1 MKKTAIKN
9 HDELIMPASLPWSHK
24 MDLNPITLS
33 FPGDLEEVFLDEFYK
48 NSLKQVRISLLA
60 GIFFYGLFGIL
71 DAHLVPQMKI
81 TLWYIRFAIVSPAFL
96 VVILLSYSPRFKKY
110 LQASLAA
117 AMLVAGLGIITMIYF
132 IPSPVSHSY
141 YAGLILVF
149 MWGYAFTRVRFLW
162 ATIAGWLI
170 VVLYE
175 IVAIYVTDTP
185 FPVLLS
191 NNFFFISANILGMF
205 VCYTIEFYERANFFI
220 NFLLEH
226 EQEKI
231 KGANRRLEEIV
242 ERRTVQLLETNKNLK
257 QEMKERQLSEKKR
270 AELKSQ
276 LQQSQKM
283 EAMGTLAGGIAHDF
297 NNLLMGIQANISM
310 VLSGMDSENPASKK
324 LRTAETYISKSA
336 ELTRQLLGFAKGGK
350 YEVKGT
356 NLNKLLKKSSQMFG
370 RTKKEITIY
379 TNYYQ
384 DIWTVEVDQAQIEQV
399 LLNLYVNS
407 SQAMPDGGN
416 MYIRTENV
424 TLDWDYLKP
433 FELKPGNYVKTSVTD
448 TGIGMDK
455 ETQQKVF
462 DPFFTTKEMDRGTGL
477 GLASAYG
484 IIKNHNGFI
493 EVSSEI
499 NKGATFSFY
508 LPQSEEKVMKEKK
521 RSKKVLTGN
530 EKILFVDDE
539 DMIINETS
547 ELLETL
553 GYSVLVATSGKE
565 AIKIYQENN
574 QKIDLVIL
582 DIIMPEMGGGEVY
595 DNLKRINPQIKVLL
609 SSGYSLDSSAA
620 NILERG
626 CNGFIQ
632 KPFNLTQL
640 SQKVREVVEKH

>member
-1 MKKTAIKN
+1 MKKTVIKN
-9 HDELIMPASLPWSHK
+9 HDELIMPASLPWSHE

-48 NSLKQVRISLLA
+48 NSLKQVRISLLF
-60 GIFFYGLFGIL
+60 GVFFYGLFGIL
-71 DAHLVPQMKI
+71 DAHLVPQMKT
-81 TLWYIRFAIVSPAFL
+81 TLWYIRFAIVAPVFL
-96 VVILLSYSPRFKKY
+96 TVFLLSYCSQFKKY
-110 LQASLAA
+110 FQASLAA
-117 AMLVAGLGIITMIYF
+117 AMLVAGFGIITMIYF

-149 MWGYAFTRVRFLW
+149 IWGYAFTRVRFLW
-162 ATIAGWLI
+162 ATAAGWFI

-175 IVAIYVTDTP
+175 IVAIYITETP
-185 FPVLLS
+185 YAVLLS
-191 NNFFFISANILGMF
+191 NNFFFISANIIGMF

-220 NFLLEH
+220 NFLLEQ

-231 KGANRRLEEIV
+231 KSANRRLEEIV
-242 ERRTVQLLETNKNLK
+242 ERRTVQLSETNKDLR
-257 QEMKERQLSEKKR
+257 QEMKEHQLSEKKR
-270 AELKSQ
+270 TELKTQ
-276 LQQSQKM
+276 LQQAQKM
-283 EAMGTLAGGIAHDF
+283 ESMGTLAGGVAHDF

-310 VLSGMDSENPASKK
+310 VLSTMDPENPESEK
-324 LRTAETYISKSA
+324 LKTAETYISKSA

-356 NLNKLLKKSSQMFG
+356 NLNKLIEKSSQMFG

-379 TNYYQ
+379 ANYNQ

-424 TLDWDYLKP
+424 TLDRNYLKP

-455 ETQQKVF
+455 KTQQKVF

-484 IIKNHNGFI
+484 IIKNHNGLI

-499 NKGATFSFY
+499 NKGAIFSFY
-508 LPQSEEKVMKEKK
+508 LPQSKEQVVNKKK
-521 RSKKVLTGN
+521 RSKQVLTGN
-530 EKILFVDDE
+530 EKILLVDDE

-547 ELLETL
+547 KLLETL
-553 GYSVLVATSGKE
+553 GHSVLVATNGKE

-574 QKIDLVIL
+574 EKIDLVIL

-609 SSGYSLDSSAA
+609 SSGYSIDSSAA

-640 SQKVREVVEKH
+640 SQKVREVVAKH